1 LNDGVLLAVW
11 SGPRNISTAMMRA
24 WDNRPDCSVVD
35 EPLYAYYLAE
45 SGLDHPGREEV
56 IAAGETSWQP
66 VVADLTTARPGI
78 YYQKHMAQHLLPQL
92 PREWIGLLSNVLLI
106 RDPADVV
113 ASYVRKRPQIDD
125 ADIGV
130 LQQVEIFDQL
140 SGGVPVIDASDF
152 LGDPRGHLAWL
163 CAHIGVEFTD
173 AMLAWPS
180 GPRETDG
187 VWAPHWYAEVV
198 ASTGFVPYRRKRS
211 EELSSAAR
219 QIIERLRAPYERL
232 HAARLVL

>member
-1 LNDGVLLAVW
+1 LTGGVLLAVW

-24 WDNRPDCSVVD
+24 WGNRPDCTVVD

-56 IAAGETSWQP
+56 ISAGETSWQD
-66 VVADLTTARPGI
+66 VVVDLTTARPGI

-92 PREWIGLLSNVLLI
+92 PREWIGSLTNVLLI

-113 ASYVRKRPQIDD
+113 ASYARKRPQIDD
-125 ADIGV
+125 ADIGI

-140 SGGVPVIDASDF
+140 ARRVPVIDASDF

-163 CAHIGVEFTD
+163 CAHVGVEFTD
-173 AMLAWPS
+173 TMLSWPS
-180 GPRETDG
+180 GPRDTDG
-187 VWAPHWYAEVV
+187 VWARHWYAEVL
-198 ASTGFVPYRRKRS
+198 ATTGFVPYRKRS
-211 EELSSAAR
+211 EELSADAR
-219 QIIERLRAPYERL
+219 QMIERLRPHYERL
-232 HAARLVL
+232 RGARVVL